1 MFFISAA
8 FLTIVAGCD
17 SGGRYVDLNTGK
29 NIEIEKDEKSGY
41 MVNAETKKPVHI
53 YVDTKI
59 GDTLY
64 GRTGR
69 VVNGKIKKNNN
80 EKWDYDDDGF
90 TYKDGDYKMKVEDDE
105 YKIKEGDYKKEVEGD
120 AYKIKDGDY
129 KKKVEK
135 DGDVKIKDGDTK
147 IKIDGKTGEKKV
159 KKDN

>member
-1 MFFISAA
+1 MKKTIFFISAA
-8 FLTIVAGCD
+8 FLTICIGCD
-17 SGGRYVDLNTGK
+17 SAGRYVDINTGEK
-29 NIEIEKDEKSGY
+29 IEIIKDEKTGY
-41 MVNAETKKPVHI
+41 MIDAESKKPVHI
-53 YVDTKI
+53 YVDTKT

-69 VVNGKIKKNNN
+69 VINGKIKKASN

-90 TYKDGDYKMKVEDDE
+90 TYKDGDYKMKVEDDVNTIE
-105 YKIKEGDYKKEVEGD
+105 EGD
-120 AYKIKDGDY
+120 AYKIKDGEY

-135 DGDVKIKDGDTK
+135 DGDVKIKDGNTK